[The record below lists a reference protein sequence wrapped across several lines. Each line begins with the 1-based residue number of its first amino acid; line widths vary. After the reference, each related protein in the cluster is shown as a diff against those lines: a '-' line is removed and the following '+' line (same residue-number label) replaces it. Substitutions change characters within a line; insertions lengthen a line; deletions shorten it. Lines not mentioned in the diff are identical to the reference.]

1 MPKLFFHIL
10 KIVLLVV
17 VVVIGLNVYVIK
29 TAESDIVAE
38 YTGAEGLDAMEF
50 SPVTADK
57 SGSEDETPGSD
68 GANAGEGNSA
78 AAESGSSVS
87 EKPGSE
93 AVKSASSGASSKSSL
108 EESASS
114 GTDAKSSPAESEPS
128 AVTPPITEAAAIEA
142 IGEAE
147 VKRLKSI
154 QPQCILVLGASV
166 KADGTPS
173 AMLRDRLETA
183 IALYYSGVASKLL
196 LSGDNGQTVYNEVE
210 SMKKY
215 AVKAGVPEGD
225 IFLDHAGFSTYESI
239 YRAQYIFQV
248 DSMVVVTQEYHLYRT
263 LYGCKKMGI
272 DALGVSAAQDTYS
285 GQELREVRE
294 ILARDKDCVKWIF
307 KPEPTF
313 LGDAIPISGNGTA
326 TH

>member
-38 YTGAEGLDAMEF
+38 FTGAGGLDAMEF
-50 SPVTADK
+50 SPVTADQPG
-57 SGSEDETPGSD
+57 SGDAKTGSD

-78 AAESGSSVS
+78 AVGSDTSAPEKIAAADAEDGL
-87 EKPGSE
+87 
-93 AVKSASSGASSKSSL
+93 AGADS
-108 EESASS
+108 
-114 GTDAKSSPAESEPS
+114 KSSPATSEPS

-173 AMLRDRLETA
+173 AMLRDRLEAA

>member
-57 SGSEDETPGSD
+57 LGSEDETPGSD

-78 AAESGSSVS
+78 AVGSDASAPEKIAAADAEDGS
-87 EKPGSE
+87 
-93 AVKSASSGASSKSSL
+93 AGADS
-108 EESASS
+108 
-114 GTDAKSSPAESEPS
+114 KSSPAESEPS

>member
-10 KIVLLVV
+10 KVVILVAMVV
-17 VVVIGLNVYVIK
+17 VGLNVYVIK
-29 TAESDIVAE
+29 TAESGIVAE

-50 SPVTADK
+50 RPATEEGPGAPDA
-57 SGSEDETPGSD
+57 GNEPGSAD
-68 GANAGEGNSA
+68 NRAGELA
-78 AAESGSSVS
+78 AAQKPESDGEGS
-87 EKPGSE
+87 GLDD
-93 AVKSASSGASSKSSL
+93 ADSK
-108 EESASS
+108 A
-114 GTDAKSSPAESEPS
+114 SPAESKSS
-128 AVTPPITEAAAIEA
+128 AADPPLSEAAAIEA

-183 IALYYSGVASKLL
+183 IVLYHSGVASKLL

-248 DSMVVVTQEYHLYRT
+248 DSMIVVTQKYHLYRT
-263 LYGCKKMGI
+263 LYGCRKMGI

-294 ILARDKDCVKWIF
+294 ILARDKDCIKWIF

-313 LGDAIPISGNGTA
+313 LGDAIPISGSGTA

>member
-78 AAESGSSVS
+78 AVGSDASAPEKIAAADAEDGL
-87 EKPGSE
+87 
-93 AVKSASSGASSKSSL
+93 AGADS
-108 EESASS
+108 
-114 GTDAKSSPAESEPS
+114 KSSPAESEPS

-248 DSMVVVTQEYHLYRT
+248 DSMVVVTQEYHLYRA
-263 LYGCKKMGI
+263 LYGCRKMGI

>member
-10 KIVLLVV
+10 KVIMLVA
-17 VVVIGLNVYVIK
+17 VVVIGLNVYMIK
-29 TAESDIVAE
+29 TTESDIAAD
-38 YTGAEGLDAMEF
+38 YTGADELDAMKF
-50 SPVTADK
+50 SPVTAE
-57 SGSEDETPGSD
+57 GAGPANAEAGPA
-68 GANAGEGNSA
+68 GANL
-78 AAESGSSVS
+78 
-87 EKPGSE
+87 
-93 AVKSASSGASSKSSL
+93 KSSAT
-108 EESASS
+108 ETEP
-114 GTDAKSSPAESEPS
+114 PAATS
-128 AVTPPITEAAAIEA
+128 PITQAAAIEA

-154 QPQCILVLGASV
+154 QPECILVLGASV

-196 LSGDNGQTVYNEVE
+196 LSGDNGQAVYNEVE

-215 AVKAGVPEGD
+215 AVNAGVPEGD

-248 DSMVVVTQEYHLYRT
+248 NSMIVVTQEYHLYRA
-263 LYGCKKMGI
+263 LYGCRKMGI

-285 GQELREVRE
+285 GQEIREMRE
-294 ILARDKDCVKWIF
+294 ILARDKDCIKWIF

-313 LGDAIPISGNGTA
+313 LGDAIQISGNGTS

>member
-57 SGSEDETPGSD
+57 SGSEDAKTESD

-78 AAESGSSVS
+78 AVGSDASAPEKIAAADAEDGL
-87 EKPGSE
+87 
-93 AVKSASSGASSKSSL
+93 AGADS
-108 EESASS
+108 
-114 GTDAKSSPAESEPS
+114 KSSPAESEPS

>member
-10 KIVLLVV
+10 KIVLLVI

-38 YTGAEGLDAMEF
+38 FTGAEGLDAMEF

-57 SGSEDETPGSD
+57 SGSGDAKTESD

-78 AAESGSSVS
+78 TVGSDASAPEKIAAADAEG
-87 EKPGSE
+87 GL
-93 AVKSASSGASSKSSL
+93 AGADS
-108 EESASS
+108 
-114 GTDAKSSPAESEPS
+114 KSSPATSEPS